1 MGGLY
6 KTKNHIDDVRENTAI
21 NAVSGNSVGLQVDP
35 TEPADQTVITPSGT
49 TTSLTKLFIE
59 KAEAQ

>member
-49 TTSLTKLFIE
+49 TTS
-59 KAEAQ
+59 